1 MIDQFKEAWEDPAR
15 RARLLRLFW
24 LISTGFTVFG
34 FAVIF
39 YILVF
44 SR

>member
-1 MIDQFKEAWEDPAR
+1 MISQFKEAWEDPAR
-15 RARLLRLFW
+15 RARILRWFW

-39 YILVF
+39 YLVLIA
-44 SR
+44 R